1 MEENFIYELIESYFN
16 QLSTVEPGA
25 LLLFLLLSYPVG
37 LAALWVLN
45 TVLKAPLWIVIVG
58 IIAWLY
64 FF

>member
-1 MEENFIYELIESYFN
+1 MEENFRYELIESYFN

-25 LLLFLLLSYPVG
+25 LLLFLLLS

>member
-1 MEENFIYELIESYFN
+1 MEENFRYELIESYFC

-25 LLLFLLLSYPVG
+25 LLLFLLLS

-64 FF
+64 LF